1 MSLRRLAC
9 LALAVALPGAAAAQS
24 LEEIV
29 ARNVEARGGL
39 EAWRAVQSLR
49 LQGSMDVGQG
59 MKVPFVMEMARPR
72 RMRLEYA
79 FDGQQVVETF
89 DGTRGYRLRP
99 FVGAGAPEALTD
111 AELRETATQAELDGP
126 LVDYVAKGHQIE
138 LQGQEKVEGRD
149 AWRIEVRFTGG
160 GVRWLLIDAQSGLEL
175 KAEAEKLVR
184 GKTRRVETFF
194 RDYRPVGGVLV
205 PRRLETRL
213 QGVPRTQAL
222 AIDSVTVNVPI
233 AAERFGVPTAGG
245 TPAVPN
251 PARGAGS
258 R

>member
-9 LALAVALPGAAAAQS
+9 LSLAVGLPSAALAQS

-29 ARNVEARGGL
+29 ARNVEARGGA

-72 RMRLEYA
+72 RMRLEYS

-99 FVGAGAPEALTD
+99 FVGSGALEELTE

-126 LVDYVAKGHQIE
+126 LVDYVAKGHQLE
-138 LQGQEKVEGRD
+138 LQGQETVEGRA
-149 AWRIEVRFTGG
+149 AWRIQVRFATGAT
-160 GVRWLLIDAQSGLEL
+160 RWLLIDAETGLEL

-194 RDYRPVGGVLV
+194 RDYRPAGGVLV

-213 QGVPRTQAL
+213 EGVPQTQAL
-222 AIDSVTVNVPI
+222 VIDGVTVNVPI
-233 AAERFGVPTAGG
+233 AAERFGLPRAGG
-245 TPAVPN
+245 VPPGSS